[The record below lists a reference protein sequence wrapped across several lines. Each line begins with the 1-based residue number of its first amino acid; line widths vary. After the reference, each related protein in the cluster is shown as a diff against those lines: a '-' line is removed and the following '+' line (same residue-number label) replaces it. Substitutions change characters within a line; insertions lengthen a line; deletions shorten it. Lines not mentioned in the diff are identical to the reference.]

1 MQRQSAGQS
10 GESPDSR
17 MMALVAIGTATGIGD
32 QDVVH
37 RTIREAIAVGA
48 SQEEILDVVTA
59 ATRFVQGINLENI
72 FEQLRGGAPAAPPRA
87 ATRRRG
93 ARSAATPSAAP
104 EPTPAAAEAPAA
116 PIGVAPRRRGRP
128 PGSRN
133 VVRRETAAPQAP
145 EPVVVV
151 QTIPAFANRDE
162 FWDALITRFQEKM
175 PDARLSRTAGP
186 RERTVRMGRG
196 KINLNWAFRR
206 RGNFAVQLILD
217 NEGVDSPNLDGI
229 RQSAED
235 YIGQSAVLEGKGANR
250 STVALYCPQR
260 EKDMTADSVEWGAE
274 TMNLL
279 YDVLRSIEG
288 RRRRRGRRRRQPS
301 EATPAGQLLSN
312 LGTYIEAAPGGE

>member
-17 MMALVAIGTATGIGD
+17 MTALVAIATATGIGN

-37 RTIREAIAVGA
+37 RTIRDAIAAGA

-72 FEQLRGGAPAAPPRA
+72 FEQLQGAELAAPPRA

-93 ARSAATPSAAP
+93 ARAAAAPSAAP
-104 EPTPAAAEAPAA
+104 QSDPAATEAPPASTGA
-116 PIGVAPRRRGRP
+116 APRRRGRP

-133 VVRRETAAPQAP
+133 VVRRETAAPPAP
-145 EPVVVV
+145 DAVVAVS
-151 QTIPAFANRDE
+151 AFANRDD
-162 FWDALITRFQEKM
+162 FWDALTTRFQEKM

-186 RERTVRMGRG
+186 RERAVRMGRG

-229 RQSAED
+229 RQSVED

-250 STVALYCPQR
+250 STVALYSPQR

-274 TMNLL
+274 TMNRL

-301 EATPAGQLLSN
+301 EGTPAGQLLSN
-312 LGTYIEAAPGGE
+312 LGSYIETASAGE